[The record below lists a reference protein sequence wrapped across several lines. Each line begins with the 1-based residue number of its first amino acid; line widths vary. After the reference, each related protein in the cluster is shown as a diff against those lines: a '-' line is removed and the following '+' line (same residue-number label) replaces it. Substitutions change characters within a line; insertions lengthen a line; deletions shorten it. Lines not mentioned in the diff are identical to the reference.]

1 MGLLIPDEIELPE
14 TGLVTSNVYITFGM
28 RTFSVVR
35 YDFYV
40 KKTPEDAIVV
50 GPAPDCYIISNTIE
64 FFNRD
69 KTINYEHSN
78 VQFFVT
84 KEDIST
90 IPIYD
95 LAYRELRKLYP
106 SAVNAI

>member
-1 MGLLIPDEIELPE
+1 MGLLVPGEIELPE
-14 TGLVTSNVYITFGM
+14 TGLVTSNVYITFGL
-28 RTFSVVR
+28 RIFSIVR
-35 YDFYV
+35 YDLYV
-40 KKTPEDAIVV
+40 KKTPENDIVV

-64 FFNRD
+64 FFNKD

-84 KEDIST
+84 KEEIST

-95 LAYRELRKLYP
+95 LAYRELKKLYP
-106 SAVNAI
+106 TAVDAI

>member
-1 MGLLIPDEIELPE
+1 MGLFVPGEIELPE

-28 RTFSVVR
+28 RTFSVVQ
-35 YDFYV
+35 YQFYIQ
-40 KKTPEDAIVV
+40 KTPDSDVIT
-50 GPAPDCYIISNTIE
+50 GPAPDSYVLSNTIE
-64 FFNRD
+64 FYNKD
-69 KTINYEHSN
+69 KTVNYEHSN
-78 VQFFVT
+78 VIFFVT

-106 SAVNAI
+106 TAINSI

>member
-1 MGLLIPDEIELPE
+1 MGLLIQEEIELPE

-28 RTFSVVR
+28 RTFAVVR

-40 KKTPEDAIVV
+40 KKTPEKDIVV

-84 KEDIST
+84 KEEITT

-106 SAVNAI
+106 SAINAI

>member
-1 MGLLIPDEIELPE
+1 
-14 TGLVTSNVYITFGM
+14 M